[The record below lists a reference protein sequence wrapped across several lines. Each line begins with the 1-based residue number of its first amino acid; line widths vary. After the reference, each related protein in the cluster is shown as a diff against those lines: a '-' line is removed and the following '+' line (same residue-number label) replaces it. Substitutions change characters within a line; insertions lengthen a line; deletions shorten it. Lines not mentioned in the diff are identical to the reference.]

1 MCHPTSKT
9 DRALVNYLSSDA
21 VSTNVRKTAGGH
33 TQDKLRHGHGQ
44 RNCLMRLP
52 HHQDAV
58 SKLKKLRSTTTR
70 REESLVR
77 IICRNESGNQ
87 KS

>member
-1 MCHPTSKT
+1 MRVT
-9 DRALVNYLSSDA
+9 
-21 VSTNVRKTAGGH
+21 TNVTKTAGGH
-33 TQDKLRHGHGQ
+33 TQDKLRHGHRQ
-44 RNCLMRLP
+44 RNCLIRLP

-58 SKLKKLRSTTTR
+58 SKLKKLRSMTTR

-77 IICRNESGNQ
+77 IIRRHESGNQ